1 MIVSGRLFSVSTQ
14 RSGPGVLPGK
24 PERQG
29 LAKEADPEPAHPA
42 GLPHHPPPPP
52 HRPEILALSV
62 STLQSQRSQVSAL
75 TRLPPGCLQPR
86 KSQGSS
92 GKPFSARSWRRPEG
106 EPGARSNCS
115 WGMFCLEW
123 RRGKLGGEEPESF
136 GDREVTSGC
145 RPSKDAEGRVLEA
158 PGTGVPDCVSDGDGS
173 SWSLW
178 GVWEE
183 EVQAAAGGQA

>member
-1 MIVSGRLFSVSTQ
+1 MAVSSVSPL
-14 RSGPGVLPGK
+14 RGP
-24 PERQG
+24 
-29 LAKEADPEPAHPA
+29 DPEFCLGNLRGRGWPRRLTRNQLTLLGFPTTR
-42 GLPHHPPPPP
+42 PPLP